1 MKGLLF
7 TYLMTYGGA
16 ILAIFQPFYGLLI
29 FFMFGILKPE
39 ILWHW
44 SVPKGSYSMTIMMA
58 TMIGWALSGMG
69 DWRLGKAWPVMG
81 CIIGY
86 LLWSSFSA
94 MLAPVDFVAWRFVEN
109 NAKII
114 VPLVIGITLI
124 DSVAKLRMLA
134 WTYVLAYGYLAFE
147 FNLNYYNGVYG
158 GGIEVEHGMDNNS
171 VCIGI
176 VVAVGLSMF
185 VLLTAK
191 RLWQKGLVFFF
202 LACLAHTI
210 LFSNSRGGMVALICT
225 GLVAFFLVPKQPKHF
240 AWLFV
245 GAILAIRLAGPPV
258 QERFATI
265 FAEEEERDESAQ
277 SRLILWKAMWAAA
290 KDSPVTGVGPDH
302 WTLIAHH
309 YGRPEGQEGHS
320 LWLQIL
326 AELGFP
332 GLLLLISFYG
342 FCVLML
348 LWLVWERRNQ
358 LNPDVLNLARGVI
371 AALVGFAVSA
381 QFVSLEG
388 LEIPYYVTLLGAG
401 ILKLTSDLPPPHLQR
416 RAAPV
421 TYYPEGSGTPAL
433 AP

>member
-44 SVPKGSYSMTIMMA
+44 AVPKGDYSLTIMIA
-58 TMIGWALSGMG
+58 TMIGWVINGMG
-69 DWRLGKAWPVMG
+69 DWRLGRAWPVMW
-81 CIIGY
+81 CIFGY
-86 LLWSSFSA
+86 LGWSALSA
-94 MLAPVDFVAWRFVEN
+94 QAAPVDFIAWRFVQDS
-109 NAKII
+109 AKIVI
-114 VPLVIGITLI
+114 PLILGITMI

-134 WTYVLAYGYLAFE
+134 WTFVISYGYLAFE

-191 RLWQKGLVFFF
+191 HLWQKGLVFFF

-225 GLVAFFLVPKQPKHF
+225 GLVGFFLVPKQPKHF
-240 AWLFV
+240 FWLFI

-258 QERFATI
+258 QQRFATI
-265 FAEEEERDESAQ
+265 FAEEENRDESAQ
-277 SRLILWKAMWAAA
+277 SRLILWQSMWSAA
-290 KDSPVTGVGPDH
+290 KDSPVMGVGPNH
-302 WTLIAHH
+302 WPLIAHL

-320 LWLQIL
+320 LWLQTL

-332 GLLLLISFYG
+332 GLIFLASFYAI
-342 FCVLML
+342 CTLML

-401 ILKLTSDLPPPHLQR
+401 ILKLTSDLPPPHVQPR
-416 RAAPV
+416 AYPVAYYDQAAPV
-421 TYYPEGSGTPAL
+421 PMSG
-433 AP
+433 